1 MEFQYNQNQNKQET
15 NEKMSK
21 EDEELQ
27 REMINTNLQLQQRK
41 DEITKEIAI
50 KISFIIKDLQKAKR
64 ELEKQ
69 NATLRKINLELETK
83 LHSSN
88 RHLRKKQ

>member
-27 REMINTNLQLQQRK
+27 REIINTNLQLQQRK
-41 DEITKEIAI
+41 DEITK
-50 KISFIIKDLQKAKR
+50 KS
-64 ELEKQ
+64 
-69 NATLRKINLELETK
+69 
-83 LHSSN
+83 
-88 RHLRKKQ
+88 